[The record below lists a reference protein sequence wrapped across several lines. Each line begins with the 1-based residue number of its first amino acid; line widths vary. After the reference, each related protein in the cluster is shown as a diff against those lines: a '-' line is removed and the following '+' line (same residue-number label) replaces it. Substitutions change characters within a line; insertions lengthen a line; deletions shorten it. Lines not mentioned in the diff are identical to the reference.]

1 MATFKEMHPN
11 SIYKVNSKWSSNWS
25 SYSSGF
31 YMTLD
36 TLEAVKT
43 PLHYKQTVFQ
53 RNEDGEFVRD
63 EDGYR
68 VELLDDDGN
77 KVEEFEY
84 DRNSKKGSIWMIKI
98 PDAVIKTVGIYETQT
113 ILEDEEYWDDPNVP
127 EYYEKQVQIGT
138 KLNREV
144 GERPEINPDD
154 LHLVQTRHI
163 NDYSRGDSLEKFYAS
178 ADEDYLREQAEES
191 ASALAQATNQRK
203 VAELSDDTWDLFLNT
218 KGEKLFDPEKYRGE
232 SNRERY
238 TKGEAHHG
246 GRYDYRPRI
255 SYGTL
260 YAVEE
265 LINELK
271 DAKRD
276 VVYYRD
282 LWVKEANQGE

>member
-1 MATFKEMHPN
+1 MATFKEIQPN

-25 SYSSGF
+25 SYASGY

-36 TLEAVKT
+36 TMEAVKT

-53 RNEDGEFVRD
+53 KNEDGEYVRD

-77 KVEEFEY
+77 KVEEFDY
-84 DRNSKKGSIWMIKI
+84 DRNSKKGSIWMIRI
-98 PDAVIKTVGIYETQT
+98 PDAEIKTVGIYETQT
-113 ILEDEEYWDDPNVP
+113 FTYEEDYWDDPNVP

-138 KLNREV
+138 KLTREV
-144 GERPEINPDD
+144 GERPEIDPDD
-154 LHLVQTRHI
+154 LHLVQTKHI
-163 NDYSRGDSLEKFYAS
+163 DDWCRGNSLEKFYAS
-178 ADEDYLREQAEES
+178 HDENYLREQAEES
-191 ASALAQATNQRK
+191 AEALAKATNQRK
-203 VAELSDDTWDLFLNT
+203 VAELSEDTWDLFLNI

-232 SNRERY
+232 SNRRQY
-238 TKGEAHHG
+238 TEGESHG

-265 LINELK
+265 LLNELK
-271 DAKRD
+271 SAKED
-276 VVYYRD
+276 VEYYRE
-282 LWVKEANQGE
+282 LWLKAKGE